1 MTDEILDALEALVAR
16 RVRFVIIGGV
26 AANAWGAPIITYD
39 TDVCYARD
47 PENLERMVLAL
58 NDLRA
63 RLRAAPEDVP
73 FILDAKTLKMGGNF
87 TFVTDAG
94 SLDILAFP
102 SGAPGGYEEL
112 APAAETMNFSG
123 YSAKVAALD
132 DLIRMKRH
140 AGRPKDLRA
149 VEELGALRE
158 EIDARAAEERRR
170 RRRKDSARRAR
181 P

>member
-1 MTDEILDALEALVAR
+1 MTDERLDALEALAAR

-26 AANAWGAPIITYD
+26 AANAWGAPIVTYD
-39 TDVCYARD
+39 TDVCYSRD
-47 PENLERMVLAL
+47 AENLERMVRAL
-58 NDLRA
+58 KDIHA
-63 RLRAAPEDVP
+63 RLRGAPENVP

-112 APAAETMNFSG
+112 APAAEEMNFAG
-123 YSAKVAALD
+123 FTAKVASLD
-132 DLIRMKRH
+132 DLIRMKQA
-140 AGRPKDLRA
+140 AGRSKDLRA
-149 VEELGALRE
+149 VEELGALRD
-158 EIDARAAEERRR
+158 EIDARAAEERK
-170 RRRKDSARRAR
+170 RRRKK